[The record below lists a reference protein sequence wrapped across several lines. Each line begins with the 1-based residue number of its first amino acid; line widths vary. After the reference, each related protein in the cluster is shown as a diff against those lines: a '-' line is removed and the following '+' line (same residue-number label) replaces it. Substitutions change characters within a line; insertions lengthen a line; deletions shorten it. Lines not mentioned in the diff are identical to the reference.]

1 MPRIDLFPLRL
12 ARFVIEHFVLS
23 IRPTGPR
30 DSIRPTGPRDR
41 LLRRC
46 RRKQEMDESL
56 QQCLPLSPDEKALI
70 RRERR

>member
-1 MPRIDLFPLRL
+1 MPRFDLFPLRL

-30 DSIRPTGPRDR
+30 DR

-46 RRKQEMDESL
+46 RRKQEMEESL
-56 QQCLPLSPDEKALI
+56 QQCLHLSPDEKALSRKQ
-70 RRERR
+70 RR

>member
-30 DSIRPTGPRDR
+30 DR

-56 QQCLPLSPDEKALI
+56 QQGSHLSPDEKALI
-70 RRERR
+70 RRERQ